1 MLGDFLAVLLAVLG
15 VITLYAQIKL
25 DIENSKR
32 KKIKK
37 HYYQAP
43 KKGFICT
50 QCGYNAYERDLHEWV

>member
-1 MLGDFLAVLLAVLG
+1 MLSNFLAVLLAVLG
-15 VITLYAQIKL
+15 VIVLYAQIKS
-25 DIENSKR
+25 DIEAKKR
-32 KKIKK
+32 KAIKK